1 MNELD
6 QKLLNVFQQHGFQNS
21 RTLASLMGVGERTL
35 HRRISA
41 MRREGIIK
49 IIAVPDFVLFGYK
62 AWAKIGIKV
71 KPQSLSY
78 VATQLANNPSIY
90 FVAYSYGPFDIMIAV
105 HFYNIDSLTCFINSE
120 LTKIKGIQNTETI
133 VLTSPRKYYNFS
145 WPTPSFK
152 KTRNGLGYDLD
163 AGTNPNHYEI
173 DKADQ
178 SILSILMED
187 GLTRP
192 ASIKSRLGMGEST
205 IRKRI
210 KKMWSIGLFR
220 MVVVPNP
227 EILEHEVWA
236 TMGININKRQAHE
249 VLDAIVKYP
258 EVYLASVAVG
268 RFNLVIAARFHHI
281 DFINQFINIKLPA
294 IEGVSYVETFL
305 HNKPLKYHN
314 IHWPIQKNGT

>member
-6 QKLLNVFQQHGFQNS
+6 KKLLNELLSHGFQNS
-21 RTLASLMGVGERTL
+21 RTLAPLLGVGERTIV
-35 HRRISA
+35 RRINNMKSK
-41 MRREGIIK
+41 GIIK
-49 IIAVPDFVLFGYK
+49 IIALPDFVLFGYK
-62 AWAKIGIKV
+62 AWAKVGIKV

-78 VATQLANNPSIY
+78 VAGELANNPLIY
-90 FVAYSYGPFDIMIAV
+90 FVAYAYGPFDIMIAV

-120 LTKIKGIQNTETI
+120 LTKIKGILNTETM
-133 VLTSPRKYYNFS
+133 VLTNPRKYYNFS
-145 WPTPSFK
+145 WPRLSFK

-163 AGTNPNHYEI
+163 AGTKHNRFEI

-178 SILSILMED
+178 RILSILMED

-192 ASIKSRLGMGEST
+192 ASIKSMLGMGEST

-210 KKMWSIGLFR
+210 KKMSDNGLFR
-220 MVVVPNP
+220 IIVVPNP
-227 EILEHEVWA
+227 EVLEHEVWA
-236 TMGININKRQAHE
+236 TMGINVNKRLANE

-258 EVYLASVAVG
+258 EVYLASVAIG

-314 IHWPIQKNGT
+314 IHWPI

>member
-1 MNELD
+1 MDVLDRKILNE
-6 QKLLNVFQQHGFQNS
+6 FQRQGFQNS
-21 RTLASLMGVGERTL
+21 RTLSSLLGVGERTVS
-35 HRRISA
+35 RRISA
-41 MRREGIIK
+41 MRHEGIIK

-71 KPQSLSY
+71 KPQSLPY
-78 VATQLANNPSIY
+78 VAGQLANNPSIY
-90 FVAYSYGPFDIMIAV
+90 FVAYAYGQFDIMIAV
-105 HFYNIDSLTCFINSE
+105 HFYNIDSLTCFINTE
-120 LTKIKGIQNTETI
+120 LIKIKGILSTETM

-152 KTRNGLGYDLD
+152 KTQNGLGYDLD
-163 AGTNPNHYEI
+163 AGTYRNHYEI
-173 DKADQ
+173 DNADQ
-178 SILSILMED
+178 RILSILMED

-192 ASIKSRLGMGEST
+192 ASIKSRLDMGEST

-210 KKMWSIGLFR
+210 KKMSDNGLFR
-220 MVVVPNP
+220 IIVVPNP
-227 EILEHEVWA
+227 EVLEHEVWA
-236 TMGININKRQAHE
+236 TMGINVNKRLAHE

-258 EVYLASVAVG
+258 EVYLASVAIG

-314 IHWPIQKNGT
+314 IHWPI